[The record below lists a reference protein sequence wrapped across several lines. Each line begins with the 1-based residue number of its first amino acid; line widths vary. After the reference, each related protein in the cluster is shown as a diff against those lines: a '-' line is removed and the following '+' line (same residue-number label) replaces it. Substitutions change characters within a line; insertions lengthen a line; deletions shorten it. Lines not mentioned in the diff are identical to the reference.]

1 MENNRRIAPWTGIGI
16 NIQGTTTVAEALE
29 KGGLDWQ
36 INQVPLIYAGNNTG
50 YMMNVRETDQNVL
63 GVVGGRYKPVQNV
76 DAFQFVEELIG
87 EGVTFEMVGAT
98 NNAKRVWLL
107 AKLPDANILGE
118 PVDPYICLTNSHDGF
133 GSLKVFMTPLRVF
146 CQNMINIALKKSN
159 RMWSVRH
166 TGSINAKLHE
176 AQRTMGL
183 ATNYMKELE
192 IEAQS
197 LAKIKIAPMQY
208 EALSAQLFP
217 ITTEMSSRKEQS
229 QLLLREQLDTAWKMD
244 DLGSIRG
251 TGWGFVNAVS
261 DMVTHKEP
269 ARKTENSRE
278 NAFMYHLDEPNILNN
293 AYKLVKELV

>member
-1 MENNRRIAPWTGIGI
+1 MENRRVAPWTAIGTKI
-16 NIQGTTTVAEALE
+16 EGTTTVAEALE
-29 KGGLDWQ
+29 KGRLDWQ
-36 INQVPLIYAGNNTG
+36 INQIPLIHAGINTG
-50 YMMNVRETDQNVL
+50 YMMNVRDIDENVL
-63 GVVGGRYKPVQNV
+63 GVVGKRYKPVQNV
-76 DAFQFVEELIG
+76 EAFQFVEELIG

-107 AKLPDANILGE
+107 AKLPDTTILGE

-146 CQNMINIALKKSN
+146 CSNMINLALTNSN

-183 ATNYMKELE
+183 ATNYMNHLNLE
-192 IEAQS
+192 AEQ
-197 LAKIKIAPMQY
+197 LVKIKIAPKQY
-208 EALSAQLFP
+208 DALSAQLFP
-217 ITTEMSSRKEQS
+217 ITTDMSSRKEQS
-229 QLLLREQLDTAWKMD
+229 QLLLREELDKAWKMD
-244 DLGSIRG
+244 DLGSIRN

-278 NAFMYHLDEPNILNN
+278 NAFMYHLDEPVVLNT